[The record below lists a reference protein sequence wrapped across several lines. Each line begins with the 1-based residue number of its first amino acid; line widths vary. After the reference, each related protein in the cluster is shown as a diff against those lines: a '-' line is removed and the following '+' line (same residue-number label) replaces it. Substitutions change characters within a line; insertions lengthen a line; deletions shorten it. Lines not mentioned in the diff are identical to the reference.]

1 MKNTKKRDNRCTIN
15 FKKKHQIWTTINEH
29 WKQSKNFW
37 NNDYSPPCRRPSS
50 PQTCSTSACH
60 RRCHQGPGKPAL
72 TARRCLF
79 LTKTRTQANTKT
91 NTNIKTKGQ
100 GNQPKP
106 VTGVFFDKDTNA
118 GEYKDKYKY
127 KDRTKGQGQQPQV
140 RTCVSSWQRQRQI
153 YFWSHCNWWWRVSI
167 I

>member
-91 NTNIKTKGQ
+91 NTNIKTEPRARDNSLKCAQ
-100 GNQPKP
+100 VCLP
-106 VTGVFFDKDTNA
+106 DKD
-118 GEYKDKYKY
+118 KDKYTFEVIAIGDGGCQLSKWCNWFFLRIY
-127 KDRTKGQGQQPQV
+127 L
-140 RTCVSSWQRQRQI
+140 WQCSRQI
-153 YFWSHCNWWWRVSI
+153 SVVLWLHFV
-167 I
+167 